1 MNWYAGETSTAVIVV
16 NVPHLWPL
24 INRLVGLGSFKSS
37 SAVIDDYSSRN
48 CFTHGEVRTITRSQS
63 KDFDYAGYFRSKT
76 EERLAKAGAWTGNG
90 GTARDDIQMEN
101 VEANSIGDAATA
113 EVGRRRTMDEE
124 EGMWP
129 LHNLYR
135 YTVSLGAE
143 GIVKTVYLNPFV
155 E

>member
-1 MNWYAGETSTAVIVV
+1 M
-16 NVPHLWPL
+16 
-24 INRLVGLGSFKSS
+24 
-37 SAVIDDYSSRN
+37 
-48 CFTHGEVRTITRSQS
+48 RSQP
-63 KDFDYAGYFRSKT
+63 KDFDYARYFRSKT

-90 GTARDDIQMEN
+90 GTVRDDIQMRN
-101 VEANSIGDAATA
+101 VEGNSIGDAATA

-135 YTVSLGAE
+135 HTMSLGAE

>member
-1 MNWYAGETSTAVIVV
+1 M
-16 NVPHLWPL
+16 
-24 INRLVGLGSFKSS
+24 GLGSFKSS
-37 SAVIDDYSSRN
+37 SSVIDDYSSRN
-48 CFTHGEVRTITRSQS
+48 CFTYGEVRTITRSQP

-90 GTARDDIQMEN
+90 GTAGDDIQMRN
-101 VEANSIGDAATA
+101 VEGNSIGDAATA
-113 EVGRRRTMDEE
+113 EVGRRRTIDEE

-143 GIVKTVYLNPFV
+143 GIVKTVHLNPFV